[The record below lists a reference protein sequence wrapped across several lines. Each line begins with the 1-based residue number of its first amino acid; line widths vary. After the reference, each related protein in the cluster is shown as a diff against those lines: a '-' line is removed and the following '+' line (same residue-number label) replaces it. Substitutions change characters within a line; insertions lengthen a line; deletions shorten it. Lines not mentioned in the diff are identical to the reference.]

1 MKLNGKRIIVTGG
14 AGFIGSNLLKHLINE
29 KTEVLV
35 LDNLFTGKKEF
46 IPPEVQFKNI
56 DIRSDE
62 IKEIIKDF
70 KPDNII
76 HLAAIH
82 YIPYC
87 NENPEETFD
96 VNVMGTRN
104 ILEASQ
110 GIDFFFASSA
120 AVYPPLD
127 GPLDENIIGPMD
139 VYGKTKLIGEDLV
152 RLYAKNAIIGRFFN
166 AYGPNETNPHL
177 IPEIIDQILCGNN
190 SIELGNL
197 SPKRDYIHV
206 DDICSAIISLLK
218 SNNPGVY
225 NIGTGNEYSV
235 TEIVDAI
242 SQILDRNIEIIQD
255 PKRMRK
261 VEREHLL
268 ADITTIQK
276 IGWNPKESIYKGLN
290 SLITAQINLYDNI

>member
-1 MKLNGKRIIVTGG
+1 MKLNGRRIIVTGG
-14 AGFIGSNLLKHLINE
+14 AGFVGSNLLKHLIDE
-29 KTEVLV
+29 KAEVLV

-46 IPPEVQFKNI
+46 IPPEVQFINV

-62 IKEIIKDF
+62 IKDIVKDF

-127 GPLDENIIGPMD
+127 GPLSEDITGPMD

-152 RLYAKNAIIGRFFN
+152 NLYSENAIIGRFFN
-166 AYGPNETNPHL
+166 VYGPNETNPHL
-177 IPEIIDQILCGNN
+177 IPEIIEQILSGNN

-206 DDICSAIISLLK
+206 DDICGAIISFLNVNK
-218 SNNPGVY
+218 PGVY

-242 SQILDRNIEIIQD
+242 SQILDRDIEVIQD
-255 PKRMRK
+255 PKRIRK

-268 ADITTIQK
+268 ADITKIKK
-276 IGWNPKESIYKGLN
+276 IGWNQKESIYKGLN
-290 SLITAQINLYDNI
+290 ELIISEINL